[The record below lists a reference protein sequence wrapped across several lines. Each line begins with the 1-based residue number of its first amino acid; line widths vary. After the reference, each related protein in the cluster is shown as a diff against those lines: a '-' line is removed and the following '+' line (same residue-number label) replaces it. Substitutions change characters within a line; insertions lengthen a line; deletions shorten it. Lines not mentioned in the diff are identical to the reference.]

1 MILVWVSTEEA
12 VRHGSTNAG
21 NKVEIIV
28 VVVLSFDDTTN
39 KIIVRRAPAPRSVLL
54 HAVEP
59 SSTVALSKPISNSNL
74 TAKTTAR

>member
-21 NKVEIIV
+21 NKEEIIV

-59 SSTVALSKPISNSNL
+59 SSTSQKNDSVSHPLPML
-74 TAKTTAR
+74 V